1 MYGWYFLVKKYCL
14 YIIGNEVGDMCMRCH
29 RKKIG
34 CLFRPCDHS
43 CCCWDCG
50 NNVTECLICKSPV
63 QNRFIISVDPEEN
76 DPVR

>member
-1 MYGWYFLVKKYCL
+1 
-14 YIIGNEVGDMCMRCH
+14 MRCH

-34 CLFRPCDHS
+34 CLFQPCDHS

-63 QNRFIISVDPEEN
+63 ESRFIISVDPEEN